1 MCLPLIRSPGAPGT
15 HFWACLKISDP
26 QLSRPEETKY
36 AGKNETKQ
44 MPRPPQTFKMDV
56 AEQNPPMSLGKQGA
70 FLSVL
75 EALKSCLCPYCL
87 PLSIFHLPKSCRA
100 SKRLQGSHPWCAH
113 HCPHFTSGCPAMAGE
128 LPAYC

>member
-1 MCLPLIRSPGAPGT
+1 MIRSPGAPGT

-87 PLSIFHLPKSCRA
+87 PRASFTCRSLAGHLNGCRA
-100 SKRLQGSHPWCAH
+100 HTRGALTTAPILPPGAPPWPGNCLHTADV
-113 HCPHFTSGCPAMAGE
+113 SG
-128 LPAYC
+128 